1 MVDSVKESSQNYNL
15 TNQIDQTLNVV
26 VTSSSKHSQPTLQN
40 SHHDALALKDQLA
53 SLEVNKSFILLQF
66 LLRLSLCL
74 KALFSNEFFFL
85 FKGVIKN
92 F

>member
-1 MVDSVKESSQNYNL
+1 MMDDSVKESSQNNNS

-26 VTSSSKHSQPTLQN
+26 VTSSIKHSKPTLQN

-53 SLEVNKSFILLQF
+53 SLEVNKSFILLRF

-74 KALFSNEFFFL
+74 
-85 FKGVIKN
+85 
-92 F
+92 